1 MVVFLFG
8 EDQFRSRRKLNEIK
22 SKFLEKNKGGFG
34 LKIFDFLEHE
44 EDINEIVLSI
54 SSDNL
59 FSSKRLAVVKNLLAS
74 KKGSSYLFSYLK
86 NKPVSKNTTLVF
98 WEGGSFEKKS
108 KLYKLL
114 LKTSKH
120 QEFKF
125 LQGSHLSSWI
135 RKEFQLKSG
144 GQVSINPAA
153 AEKLAA
159 YVGSDLFLMDREIE
173 KLIAFNGKGEVD
185 EKSVE
190 LLVRAKINTDI
201 FRAID
206 ALALRNKKE
215 ALRLLHGHLDSGD
228 NALYL
233 LSMYFYQFRN
243 LLKIKPLVEK
253 NVPQNE
259 IAGRLR
265 IHPYVIKKSC
275 EQARNFSLERLKS
288 LFKRLSEID
297 FRVKTGKV
305 DMELA
310 LDEFIAKV

>member
-74 KKGSSYLFSYLK
+74 KKGSSYFFSYLK
-86 NKPVSKNTTLVF
+86 DKPVSKNTTLVF